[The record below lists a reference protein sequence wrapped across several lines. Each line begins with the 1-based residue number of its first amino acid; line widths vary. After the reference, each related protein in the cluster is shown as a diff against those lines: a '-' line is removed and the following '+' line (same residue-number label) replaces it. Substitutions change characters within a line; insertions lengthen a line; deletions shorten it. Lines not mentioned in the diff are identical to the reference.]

1 MASKAPFALLASC
14 RLMLF
19 LGHHRLPRLHQ
30 AKVPPLLWRPQWR
43 RLLYLQCPQSQSK
56 LHNQRW
62 VRRQTRPKI
71 PSCLRVLNLLPRLT
85 PPRIRFCLH
94 ALRLRRPT
102 RPSRQHW
109 RINFCPPVLL
119 IPTTIITLVHRL
131 PMTVP
136 PSPVLLL
143 QRRRFHSNPRC
154 LGLRGPL
161 PKVLGRHTLLPSK
174 LWLRH
179 VMVLAIQLH
188 PRILGQHTL
197 PQERL

>member
-14 RLMLF
+14 RPMSF
-19 LGHHRLPRLHQ
+19 LGRHRPPRLHQ
-30 AKVPPLLWRPQWR
+30 VKVPPLLWRSQWR
-43 RLLYLQCPQSQSK
+43 HLLCLQCQQSQSK
-56 LHNQRW
+56 LHRQRW

-71 PSCLRVLNLLPRLT
+71 PSCLRVLNLPRPT

-94 ALRLRRPT
+94 ALRPRRPT
-102 RPSRQHW
+102 QPSRQHW
-109 RINFCPPVLL
+109 RIHFRPLVLV
-119 IPTTIITLVHRL
+119 PTTIITLVHHL

-136 PSPVLLL
+136 LSPVLLL
-143 QRRRFHSNPRC
+143 QRRRHSYPRC

-161 PKVLGRHTLLPSK
+161 RAVLGRHTLLPSK
-174 LWLRH
+174 LRLRH

-188 PRILGQHTL
+188 PRILGQLTL